1 MTKSCR
7 ARSRRKHSATAAAAP
22 GGTRARPITASPGAV
37 VRVVRTHL
45 TKLSEQHEAVAAVAD
60 TATALE
66 KEIEEYRERAEA
78 AEGEA
83 GAVRDELRAHKLQLR
98 TYKLHASNTKSTL
111 VKKFHDVKRRWGS
124 AAAARNRRA
133 NAAALSLEDAIAEY
147 NDEVTDA
154 AEKLSKQVR
163 SVPVRAPCAPVITAG
178 APRLRRIS
186 TTASRR

>member
-1 MTKSCR
+1 MS
-7 ARSRRKHSATAAAAP
+7 S
-22 GGTRARPITASPGAV
+22 
-37 VRVVRTHL
+37 
-45 TKLSEQHEAVAAVAD
+45 
-60 TATALE
+60 
-66 KEIEEYRERAEA
+66 
-78 AEGEA
+78 
-83 GAVRDELRAHKLQLR
+83 LR
-98 TYKLHASNTKSTL
+98 TLCKRKRTL
-111 VKKFHDVKRRWGS
+111 ARD
-124 AAAARNRRA
+124 AALVRQCPSLAARLAQVPNRRA